1 MCREE
6 RVACSNICW
15 GQSSNT
21 EGTPCTTSSNHK
33 IMRDPPNAAPI
44 IQIFKRTDG
53 VWKPLHVMLS
63 YLLLK
68 AITILKSIMIRLI
81 FRDWNITI
89 KYGICR
95 LLLVMSGLS
104 VWRPFIESFQAWRA
118 LGSTWERFSKGV
130 FHKWPRFTSINVVP
144 VVPRKIKLHI
154 LRKPSKSSKGVR
166 TELLQGNFF

>member
-104 VWRPFIESFQAWRA
+104 VWRPFIESFQALRA
-118 LGSTWERFSKGV
+118 LGLALLGRDFRKG
-130 FHKWPRFTSINVVP
+130 SAINDRASP
-144 VVPRKIKLHI
+144 QLMWYPWYPGKYMY
-154 LRKPSKSSKGVR
+154 
-166 TELLQGNFF
+166 

>member
-1 MCREE
+1 MERSVWLKSCLSFIALQTLVASSRAYFEAFICWIMCREE

-104 VWRPFIESFQAWRA
+104 VWRPFIESFQVWRA
-118 LGSTWERFSKGV
+118 LGSTWERFS
-130 FHKWPRFTSINVVP
+130 
-144 VVPRKIKLHI
+144 
-154 LRKPSKSSKGVR
+154 
-166 TELLQGNFF
+166 